1 MTKRGNPRFGALHAG
16 QAAVLAIALTLS
28 VGAWGTAHSPE
39 TATSP
44 WGKAITLSL
53 APGAVGNSPNVMS
66 CTSPGNCVAG
76 GPAIGFNTETAA
88 WLVSQVHGV
97 WGRAQPIRGLTASK
111 GLKPLSSL
119 NALSCPSAGN
129 CVAVGSYRTRLL
141 HWQAFI
147 VTQRHGAWGKAIA
160 VPGLARLNKFMA
172 GLTGVS
178 CPSAGNC
185 GATGF
190 YQTRSRR
197 TAVFLVSE
205 VHGVWGHPVTPPG
218 IAALPGEV
226 PAKGLVFG
234 LGIGPISC
242 PTPGNCGVI
251 GTYPIK
257 LRFGNLGGFVINQV
271 HGHWGQAIATP
282 GLPALNQGHDAALDA
297 ISCPTP
303 GDCGAVGTYA
313 IADGTYEMFVVNEIN
328 GAWDRAIEIPGT
340 ARFST
345 LTSVLIS
352 CFSAGNCEAGGSL
365 EGGASDEDDDDHAFV
380 VSQVDGT
387 WHKAI
392 EVPGLAR
399 LDKADESAVI
409 SLSCSSAGNCG
420 AAGFYAS
427 ALIKGR
433 AVQQAFVVNQVH
445 GVWAKPIEV
454 QGTGTLNTAGDA
466 AAIAISCPATNRCSA
481 GGFYQSKKSGVR
493 TFAVSQP

>member
-1 MTKRGNPRFGALHAG
+1 
-16 QAAVLAIALTLS
+16 
-28 VGAWGTAHSPE
+28 
-39 TATSP
+39 
-44 WGKAITLSL
+44 
-53 APGAVGNSPNVMS
+53 
-66 CTSPGNCVAG
+66 
-76 GPAIGFNTETAA
+76 
-88 WLVSQVHGV
+88 
-97 WGRAQPIRGLTASK
+97 
-111 GLKPLSSL
+111 
-119 NALSCPSAGN
+119 
-129 CVAVGSYRTRLL
+129 L

-185 GATGF
+185 GATGS

-218 IAALPGEV
+218 ITALPDEV
-226 PAKGLVFG
+226 LAKGQAFG

-242 PTPGNCGVI
+242 PTPGNCGAI

-257 LRFGNLGGFVINQV
+257 LRFGNLGGFVISQV
-271 HGHWGQAIATP
+271 HGIWRHAIALP
-282 GLPALNQGHDAALDA
+282 GLSALNQGHDAALDS

-303 GDCGAVGTYA
+303 GNCGAAGTYA
-313 IADGTYEMFVVNEIN
+313 VADGTFELFVVNEVN
-328 GAWDRAIEIPGT
+328 
-340 ARFST
+340 
-345 LTSVLIS
+345 
-352 CFSAGNCEAGGSL
+352 
-365 EGGASDEDDDDHAFV
+365 
-380 VSQVDGT
+380 GT
-387 WHKAI
+387 WNKAI

-399 LDKADESAVI
+399 LDKADESAVF

-433 AVQQAFVVNQVH
+433 PIQQAFVVNQVH
-445 GVWAKPIEV
+445 GVWAEPIEV
-454 QGTGTLNTAGDA
+454 QGTGTLNTAGNA
-466 AAIAISCPATNRCSA
+466 AVLAISCPATNRCSA

>member
-1 MTKRGNPRFGALHAG
+1 MTKRGSPRFGALHAG
-16 QAAVLAIALTLS
+16 QAVVLAIALTLP

-39 TATSP
+39 TATSA

-53 APGAVGNSPNVMS
+53 APGAAGNSPNVMS

-76 GPAIGFNTETAA
+76 GPATAFRTETAA

-97 WGRAQPIRGLTASK
+97 WGRAQAIRGLATSN

-119 NALSCPSAGN
+119 SALSCPSTGN
-129 CVAVGSYRTRLL
+129 CVAVGSYRTEASHR
-141 HWQAFI
+141 QAFI

-197 TAVFLVSE
+197 TGVFLVSE
-205 VHGVWGHPVTPPG
+205 VRGVWGHPVTPPG

-226 PAKGLVFG
+226 PAKGLFFG

-242 PTPGNCGVI
+242 PAPGNCGVI
-251 GTYPIK
+251 
-257 LRFGNLGGFVINQV
+257 
-271 HGHWGQAIATP
+271 
-282 GLPALNQGHDAALDA
+282 
-297 ISCPTP
+297 
-303 GDCGAVGTYA
+303 GTYA
-313 IADGTYEMFVVNEIN
+313 IADGTYEMFVVNEVN
-328 GAWDRAIEIPGT
+328 SAWHKAIEIPGT

-345 LTSVLIS
+345 LAPLLIS
-352 CFSAGNCEAGGSL
+352 CSSAGNCEAGGSL

-380 VSQVDGT
+380 VRQVDGT
-387 WHKAI
+387 WNKAI

-399 LDKADESAVI
+399 LDKADDSAVV

-427 ALIKGR
+427 ALP
-433 AVQQAFVVNQVH
+433 VSYPVEQAFVVNQVH
-445 GVWAKPIEV
+445 GVWSKPIEV
-454 QGTGTLNTAGDA
+454 AGTGQLNTAGNA
-466 AAIAISCPATNRCSA
+466 AVMAISCPATDRCSA
-481 GGFYQSKKSGVR
+481 GGFYQSKKSGLQ